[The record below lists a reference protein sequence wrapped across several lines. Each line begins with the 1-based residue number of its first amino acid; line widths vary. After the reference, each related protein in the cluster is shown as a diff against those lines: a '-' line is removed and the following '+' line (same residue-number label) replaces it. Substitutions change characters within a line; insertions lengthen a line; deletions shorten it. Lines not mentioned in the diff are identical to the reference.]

1 MECIIHVLHSEL
13 PTGCVRG
20 LQLKQHRLQFS
31 QSQMAN
37 ALGKCRFIVDRC
49 ESPPDVLGKVML
61 GNVFAQ
67 LGKGAWT
74 TLDMS
79 LLGQFPTKFHEEE
92 ALEQWPLIPQRPI
105 EKA

>member
-1 MECIIHVLHSEL
+1 MECLIHGLHSEL
-13 PTGCVRG
+13 PTGCVGG
-20 LQLKQHRLQFS
+20 LQPKQHRLQFS

-37 ALGKCRFIVDRC
+37 ALGKCQFIVDRC
-49 ESPPDVLGKVML
+49 ESLPDVL

-74 TLDMS
+74 MHDMS
-79 LLGQFPTKFHEEE
+79 LLGQFPMKFHEEE
-92 ALEQWPLIPQRPI
+92 APEQWPLIPQRPI